1 MPFRFIKFR
10 TMVVGAE
17 THGAG
22 ILCLKDD
29 PRVTAVGRLLR
40 RSSMDE
46 LPQLFNVLRGEMSVV
61 GPRPGL
67 AYQVKEYT
75 PEQRRR
81 LTVLPGITGWA
92 QVNGRNAISWDER
105 IKRDIEYV
113 ERLSLRMDL
122 LVLRRTLGAI
132 VRSDTLIAEK
142 DHFKEKAAKSVV
154 RPQKVVIIGAGDH
167 GRGTLEI
174 LREASRHGGAP
185 EVVGFLDDS
194 PLRRGALVGG
204 LPVLGGLEWV
214 PAEPQPDLGY
224 VIGIADTRAKQRIA
238 QRLSDRP
245 ITFVSAVH
253 PSLIT
258 ASGVRIAPGAIIN
271 AGVAIAYDAVIEEH
285 TTVNLHSTIGHDC
298 VLGRCS
304 TVAPGA
310 NIAGR
315 VRLGEGCDIG
325 VNATIGKGLEIG
337 EWSSVGPGA
346 VVVRSVAPGQHV
358 FGNPARVVLPLARRS
373 HAS

>member
-1 MPFRFIKFR
+1 M
-10 TMVVGAE
+10 
-17 THGAG
+17 
-22 ILCLKDD
+22 
-29 PRVTAVGRLLR
+29 AVLQ
-40 RSSMDE
+40 RSSVFWM
-46 LPQLFNVLRGEMSVV
+46 
-61 GPRPGL
+61 
-67 AYQVKEYT
+67 T
-75 PEQRRR
+75 RRC
-81 LTVLPGITGWA
+81 
-92 QVNGRNAISWDER
+92 
-105 IKRDIEYV
+105 
-113 ERLSLRMDL
+113 
-122 LVLRRTLGAI
+122 GAA
-132 VRSDTLIAEK
+132 RSS
-142 DHFKEKAAKSVV
+142 AAC
-154 RPQKVVIIGAGDH
+154 RC
-167 GRGTLEI
+167 
-174 LREASRHGGAP
+174 
-185 EVVGFLDDS
+185 
-194 PLRRGALVGG
+194 
-204 LPVLGGLEWV
+204 LGGLEWV

-245 ITFVSAVH
+245 ITFLSAVH
-253 PSLIT
+253 PSLIA

-337 EWSSVGPGA
+337 EWGSVGPGA
-346 VVVRSVAPGQHV
+346 VVVRNVAPGQHV

>member
-1 MPFRFIKFR
+1 M
-10 TMVVGAE
+10 
-17 THGAG
+17 
-22 ILCLKDD
+22 
-29 PRVTAVGRLLR
+29 
-40 RSSMDE
+40 
-46 LPQLFNVLRGEMSVV
+46 
-61 GPRPGL
+61 
-67 AYQVKEYT
+67 
-75 PEQRRR
+75 
-81 LTVLPGITGWA
+81 
-92 QVNGRNAISWDER
+92 
-105 IKRDIEYV
+105 
-113 ERLSLRMDL
+113 
-122 LVLRRTLGAI
+122 
-132 VRSDTLIAEK
+132 
-142 DHFKEKAAKSVV
+142 V

-174 LREASRHGGAP
+174 LREASRHGSAP

-194 PLRRGALVGG
+194 PVRRGALVGG

-214 PAEPQPDLGY
+214 SAEPQPDLGY

-245 ITFVSAVH
+245 ITYVSAVH

-298 VLGRCS
+298 VVGRCS

-325 VNATIGKGLEIG
+325 VNATIGKGLDIG

-346 VVVRSVAPGQHV
+346 VVVRSVAAGQHV